1 MVDDTTQFNIIF
13 FYRECALC
21 RQFLDPED
29 VNSFLAVSACH
40 PSPGRAEWKEIDWSH
55 LLCIGHAAAS
65 RIGVFDELP
74 GVYLVHPCCNNV
86 IATPNNNRSFFDCCR
101 ALGPVL
107 HETHAPLRLWPWS
120 MSCVVY
126 GPVLRAIISGTADLS
141 PIRDKVR
148 VRLDVFTVTK
158 ERSPAELSDM
168 VLDYLPPELALT
180 MDCLSDG
187 KQCLRRLVK
196 TRSPADSNVPFKS

>member
-86 IATPNNNRSFFDCCR
+86 IATPNNNRSFFDCCH

-107 HETHAPLRLWPWS
+107 HETHAPAAP
-120 MSCVVY
+120 
-126 GPVLRAIISGTADLS
+126 
-141 PIRDKVR
+141 
-148 VRLDVFTVTK
+148 
-158 ERSPAELSDM
+158 
-168 VLDYLPPELALT
+168 LALVHVVCCIWPPSYAPSSRELPI
-180 MDCLSDG
+180 CLQYG
-187 KQCLRRLVK
+187 TRLEY
-196 TRSPADSNVPFKS
+196 D